1 MAPPAMPSVR
11 PRNPCFSSG
20 PCAKRPG
27 WTPGALSDA
36 LLGRSHRSRPGR
48 AQLEE
53 VIDRS
58 RALLR
63 LPDDYRLGIVPA
75 SDTGAVEAAL
85 WSLLGPLGVDVLVWE
100 TFGAGWADDVTG
112 HLRFPDT
119 RVLEADYGL
128 LPDLSSVDFDRDVVF
143 AWNGT
148 TSGVCV
154 PDGDWIPADR
164 RGLVICDATSAAFA
178 FDLPWDRIDV
188 ATYSW
193 QKAMG
198 GEAAHGVLI
207 LSPRAVERLEA
218 HTPPWPVP
226 KVFRLVS
233 EGRLI
238 EGIFRGDTINT
249 PSMLCVADALDG
261 LKWGES
267 IGGLDALVGR
277 ARANFEA
284 IAAWVEGVDWVEFLA
299 VDPATRS
306 PTSVCLRIVGPRF
319 EALGAEAR
327 AAVPRR
333 IEALLE
339 GEGVAYDINAY
350 RSAPPGLRLWAGAT
364 VERANLEALLPWL
377 DWAWAAAGE
386 GAAPAA

>member
-1 MAPPAMPSVR
+1 MAQPAMPSVR

-27 WTPGALSDA
+27 WTPGALSGA
-36 LLGRSHRSRPGR
+36 LLGRSHRSAPGR
-48 AQLEE
+48 AQLAE
-53 VIDRS
+53 VVERS

-85 WSLLGPLGVDVLVWE
+85 WSLLGPRGVDVLVWE
-100 TFGAGWADDVTG
+100 EFSAGWAYDVTG
-112 HLRFPDT
+112 QLRLDGA
-119 RVLEADYGL
+119 RVIEADYGL

-154 PDGDWIPADR
+154 PDGAWIPADR
-164 RGLVICDATSAAFA
+164 RGLTICDATSAAFA

-207 LSPRAVERLEA
+207 LSPRAVERLESWEPA
-218 HTPPWPVP
+218 WPVP
-226 KVFRLVS
+226 KIFRLVS
-233 EGRLI
+233 EGKLI

-277 ARANFEA
+277 ARGNFEA
-284 IAAWVEGVDWVEFLA
+284 IAAWVEGAGWAEFLA
-299 VDPATRS
+299 ADPATRS
-306 PTSVCLRIVGPRF
+306 PTSVCLRIVGPQF
-319 EALGAEAR
+319 AALGAEAR
-327 AAVPRR
+327 TAVPRR

-339 GEGVAYDINAY
+339 GQGVAYDVNAY

-364 VERANLEALLPWL
+364 VERADLEAVLPWL
-377 DWAWAAAGE
+377 DWAWAAALE